1 MVNSPSALE
10 TTLLR
15 FRADRMLELM
25 RNPMRAIWK
34 GTVLGLLLLGQIA
47 VQMAQAGTVLVV
59 GDSISAAFGMDTRQG
74 WVHLLDERLQS
85 EGFEHRLVNASI
97 SGDTSAGGAAR
108 LPALL
113 AEHKPGLVVVE
124 LGGNDGLRGLP
135 PSQLQQNLASMID
148 ASREAGAKVLLLG
161 MRIPPN
167 YGERYTSAFA
177 KVYDDLAAE
186 KDVPLVPFLLEG
198 VGGVDT
204 LMQDDG
210 VHPAVEAQPM
220 LLENVWPTLKPLL

>member
-1 MVNSPSALE
+1 
-10 TTLLR
+10 
-15 FRADRMLELM
+15 
-25 RNPMRAIWK
+25 MRAIWK